1 MSEMQESEAPTAET
15 AEVAAPPKK
24 KRNWFYL
31 LLKIA
36 FFFGAFM
43 LVVLTVMANVGGKSE
58 TLRQSIEQFITENT
72 SYSASVA
79 HLNAM
84 TFFPDIVLDFEK
96 TELREK
102 ESTDL
107 AMTADHVLLAF
118 GFWDVMASTGKI
130 KALSVD
136 NLRVRPGIFIS
147 PSFEAESVKIVESVD
162 GPRLEGKGSVGAE
175 KFNFSTDM
183 NSRGSGRRKRYFFGN
198 ERAFFLNLG
207 SIKISG
213 IMKTGESSGLVI
225 ENLDVKQDGRAVMSG
240 MLGFVRNDGVL
251 GLEGRL
257 EMAEHGSVI
266 KPDIDISIPARGKS
280 FAVTGRVESEPG
292 KFHPEDFAPGSA
304 YDRLAGMIEKIFSPD
319 EEAYT
324 PALEL
329 DKGGAPEK
337 LPMQGWRVKTGEL
350 KSAP

>member
-1 MSEMQESEAPTAET
+1 MSEMQETQAPATEALT
-15 AEVAAPPKK
+15 KK

-36 FFFGAFM
+36 FGFSAV
-43 LVVLTVMANVGGKSE
+43 LLIVLTVMANVGGKSD

-72 SYSASVA
+72 SYNASVGQ
-79 HLNAM
+79 LNAM

-96 TELREK
+96 TELRER

-118 GFWDVMASTGKI
+118 GFWDVMTSTGKI

-136 NLRVRPGIFIS
+136 NLWVGPGVFIA
-147 PSFEAESVKIVESVD
+147 PSFKVESVKIIESVD
-162 GPRLEGKGSVGAE
+162 GPRLEGKGEIGAE
-175 KFNFSTDM
+175 QFSFSTDM
-183 NSRGSGRRKRYFFGN
+183 NSRSSGRKKRYFFGN
-198 ERAFFLNLG
+198 NRDFSLNLG
-207 SIKISG
+207 NIKISG
-213 IMKTGESSGLVI
+213 LMKTGQGSGIVI
-225 ENLDVKQDGRAVMSG
+225 ENLAVKQDGRLVVSG
-240 MLGFVRNDGVL
+240 VLGAVRNEGVL

-266 KPDIDISIPARGKS
+266 APDIDISLPAWGKP
-280 FAVTGRVESEPG
+280 FAVTGRIESEPE
-292 KFHPEDFAPGSA
+292 KFHLKDFAPESA
-304 YDRLAGMIEKIFSPD
+304 YSRLAGTIEKIFSPD
-319 EEAYT
+319 EDAYT

-329 DKGGAPEK
+329 DKGGVPEK

-350 KSAP
+350 KGAP